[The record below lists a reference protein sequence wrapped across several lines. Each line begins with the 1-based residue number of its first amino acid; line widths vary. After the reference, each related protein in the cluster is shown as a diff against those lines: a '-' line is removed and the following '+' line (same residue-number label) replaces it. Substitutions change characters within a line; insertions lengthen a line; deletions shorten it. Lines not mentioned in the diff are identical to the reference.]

1 MTVTARI
8 AAIRQETPTVRSFT
22 LEMEAEGFAFL
33 PGQWVDFYAEVQGR
47 VQVAGYSLI
56 SLPSSTGT
64 VDVAVKRA
72 GENPVTRYLHERA
85 AVGDEVFIDGGYG
98 DFCYT
103 RDMGD
108 SVVLIA
114 GGIGVTPL
122 LGILRYIDHDAPD
135 VHVTM
140 ICSATSP
147 AEFLRR
153 DELLQME
160 GRNPNVRCLFTV
172 TGSPEAWAGR
182 TGRIDSALLREA
194 RVDPAALF
202 YVCGPPDMTQGMLGL
217 LAAEGVEPTRIRFEA
232 W

>member
-22 LEMEAEGFAFL
+22 LELEAEGFAFL
-33 PGQWVDFYAEVQGR
+33 PGQWVDFYAEIQGR
-47 VQVAGYSLI
+47 ALVAGSSLI
-56 SLPSSTGT
+56 SLPSNTRT
-64 VDVAVKRA
+64 VDVAVKSA

-103 RDMGD
+103 SEMGD
-108 SVVLIA
+108 AVVLIA

-122 LGILRYIDHDAPD
+122 LGILRYIDDAAPD
-135 VHVTM
+135 VRVTM
-140 ICSATSP
+140 ICSATDP

-153 DELLQME
+153 DELQE
-160 GRNPNVRCLFTV
+160 TARRNPNVRCLFTV
-172 TGSPEAWAGR
+172 TGSGEGWTGR
-182 TGRIDSALLREA
+182 TGRIDAALLREA
-194 RVDPAALF
+194 QVDTDALF

-217 LAAEGVEPTRIRFEA
+217 LAAEGVASTRIRFES